1 MNVSEPCLSFNM
13 KRLPLS
19 SKLMN
24 RFMNT
29 FTSQVARRGLRAA
42 GLPRHVIPLA
52 IGFVR
57 EINRQIQWGN
67 KHVWTQRINS
77 AKQMYGEFS
86 DWQQQVSPVYRFR
99 GGSATVR
106 PHLSRETVRD
116 KYRDPP
122 CVPQSSKRIDS
133 STLFVAGLGIV
144 VIASMAGPW
153 LAKKVHF
160 VDPLD
165 LREQSINNNSPS
177 FDLKL

>member
-1 MNVSEPCLSFNM
+1 M

-19 SKLMN
+19 SKLVN
-24 RFMNT
+24 RFTNT

-42 GLPRHVIPLA
+42 GLPQHVIPLA
-52 IGFVR
+52 IGFMR
-57 EINRQIQWGN
+57 EMNRQIQWGN
-67 KHVWTQRINS
+67 KQVWAQRINL
-77 AKQMYGEFS
+77 AKQMYGEFL

-116 KYRDPP
+116 KYRDAS

-133 STLFVAGLGIV
+133 STLFVAGLGFV

-165 LREQSINNNSPS
+165 LREQSITNNSPS

>member
-1 MNVSEPCLSFNM
+1 M

-19 SKLMN
+19 SKLVN

-42 GLPRHVIPLA
+42 GLPRHAIPLA

-57 EINRQIQWGN
+57 EMNRHIQWGN
-67 KHVWTQRINS
+67 KQVWTQRLNT
-77 AKQMYGEFS
+77 AKQMYGEFL
-86 DWQQQVSPVYRFR
+86 DWQRQVSPVYRFR

-116 KYRDPP
+116 KYREP
-122 CVPQSSKRIDS
+122 SSFPNSGKRIDS
-133 STLFVAGLGIV
+133 STIIVAGLGFV

-153 LAKKVHF
+153 LAKKVHY

-165 LREQSINNNSPS
+165 VREQSINNNSPS